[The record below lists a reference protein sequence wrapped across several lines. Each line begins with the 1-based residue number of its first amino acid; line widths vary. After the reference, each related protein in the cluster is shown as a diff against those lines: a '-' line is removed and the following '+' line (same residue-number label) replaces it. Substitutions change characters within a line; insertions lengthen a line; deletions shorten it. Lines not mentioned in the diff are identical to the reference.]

1 MNAPGNHTEFDVAYR
16 SRDASLVHEDVSPQ
30 VSVPAEFL
38 VLLLPGFSQL
48 CLSSLIDPLRLA
60 NSLSGR
66 KLFRWRL
73 VSSDGESVESVS
85 GIRVEVAGSAGESA
99 LDLQGG
105 VVVCA
110 GEGVEHHGS
119 RQLRA
124 FLRNCVRQNVQV
136 YALGTATWLLAGAG
150 VLGSSRCTIHW
161 GKMAALSEIYS
172 NLDVDDA
179 LFVRD
184 GQFVTCAGELA
195 AFDLAIDLI
204 RQRRGDLIGDI
215 CRHLTADRWRDGTNC
230 QSVPPGLRYA
240 GATKKLLTI
249 LQLMEKNIEEP
260 LSLEEIAR
268 RARLSRRQIERL
280 FEQHLSTTPWQHYL
294 GLRLVKARQ
303 LIELTSMPILDVA
316 VACGFV
322 SSSHFSKSFREH
334 FKVLPSRLRSGVRV
348 SAYKTGREA

>member
-1 MNAPGNHTEFDVAYR
+1 MNAPGQHMEFEAAR
-16 SRDASLVHEDVSPQ
+16 RPPAALLPRGGLSPQ
-30 VSVPAEFL
+30 GGDPAEFL

-48 CLSSLIDPLRLA
+48 CLSSLIEPLRLA
-60 NSLSGR
+60 NSLAGR

-73 VSSDGESVESVS
+73 VSPDGRSVESAS
-85 GIRVEVAGSAGESA
+85 GICVEVAGGVMEKVHA

-110 GEGVEHHGS
+110 GEGVERHGS
-119 RQLRA
+119 RHLRA
-124 FLRNCVRQNVQV
+124 FLRNCVRRSVPV
-136 YALGTATWLLAGAG
+136 YALGTATWLLADAG

-161 GKMAALSEIYS
+161 GKMAALSELYS
-172 NLDVDDA
+172 DLDVDDA

-204 RQRRGDLIGDI
+204 RERRGDLVGDI
-215 CRHLTADRWRDGTNC
+215 CRHLTADRWRDGASC

-240 GATKKLLTI
+240 GATKKLLRI

-260 LSLEEIAR
+260 LPLEEIAR
-268 RARLSRRQIERL
+268 RAQLSRRQIERL
-280 FEQHLSTTPWQHYL
+280 FERYLSTTPWQHYL
-294 GLRLVKARQ
+294 GLRLLKARQ
-303 LIELTSMPILDVA
+303 LIELTAMPIMDVA

-322 SSSHFSKSFREH
+322 SSSHFSKSFRDH
-334 FKVLPSRLRSGVRV
+334 FKVLPSRLRSG
-348 SAYKTGREA
+348 GRAAA